1 MNLSAQQGAA
11 ALTLAVQLYRQH
23 VAESGIHENRFP
35 AWSEL
40 DCNQKRAWFDRAET
54 QLGIGVAIVTNI
66 TPNGVNESTLLK
78 LAISMYEKSGIG
90 GRPVGRKWDDLPVS
104 KKQKWMK
111 IAEENS
117 GVISAQ
123 TYIGTKVVK
132 GTPMTR
138 GDYNHLRSW
147 ATPAG
152 ENPADEGYL
161 VECLDGG
168 DSNHPAYENYISW
181 SPKAVFEKAYLPAE
195 ENMSFSQAL
204 ELIKSGKQVARA
216 GWNGASQFIYLLPAS
231 KLQAAAGYGFGEY
244 VGEPEFVKTI
254 VLHNAQGKLVV
265 GWVPSTGDLFAS
277 DWKIA

>member
-1 MNLSAQQGAA
+1 MTEQ
-11 ALTLAVQLYRQH
+11 T
-23 VAESGIHENRFP
+23 
-35 AWSEL
+35 
-40 DCNQKRAWFDRAET
+40 K
-54 QLGIGVAIVTNI
+54 
-66 TPNGVNESTLLK
+66 
-78 LAISMYEKSGIG
+78 
-90 GRPVGRKWDDLPVS
+90 
-104 KKQKWMK
+104 
-111 IAEENS
+111 
-117 GVISAQ
+117 
-123 TYIGTKVVK
+123 TYIGTKIVK

-147 ATPAG
+147 ATPVG

-161 VECLDGG
+161 VEYLDGG

-216 GWNGASQFIYLLPAS
+216 GWNGVSQFIYLLPAS

-244 VGEPEFVKTI
+244 VGEPEFVQTI

-277 DWKIA
+277 DWKLA